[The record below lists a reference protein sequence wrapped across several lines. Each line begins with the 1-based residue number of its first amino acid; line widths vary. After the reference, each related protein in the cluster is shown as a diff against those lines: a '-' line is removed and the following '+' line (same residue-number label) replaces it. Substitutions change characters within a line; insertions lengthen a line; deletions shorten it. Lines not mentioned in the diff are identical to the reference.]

1 MTFWVDLLTLNL
13 ETYYDLLRAR
23 TPYLQTSETFCRHPL
38 VMLCQHMNS
47 NYVVLVLGVFFWGL
61 LEPECWKMS
70 AICKWYSRFHNH
82 PGAPWW
88 TPCIG
93 SLAFVLQL
101 YRSRLVFKI
110 SNPTD
115 LLEFQGKFKTQTNRI
130 FLSAL
135 VVDGFWIL
143 WALGLVATSSK
154 RKWAS
159 LGTVGTGT
167 FLANCCAICILMY
180 I

>member
-115 LLEFQGKFKTQTNRI
+115 LLEFQGKFKTQTDRI
-130 FLSAL
+130 FLSGWYWL
-135 VVDGFWIL
+135 I
-143 WALGLVATSSK
+143 ATSMIDVVNQFNQ
-154 RKWAS
+154 W
-159 LGTVGTGT
+159 
-167 FLANCCAICILMY
+167 I
-180 I
+180 